1 MRRFCIYTISLLF
14 FYLPLTAQTFTSS
27 NLPICIITTDGG
39 ASIPDEPGV
48 LGNLKIIYRG
58 PGRRNYVSDQTNT
71 AYLNYDGRIDIEK
84 RGSSSQSS
92 PKRNYGFT
100 TLLADNYTNNNV
112 SLLGMPAEND
122 WILSGMVFDTALI
135 RDYLCLN
142 LSRKLGNY
150 ASRTEYCEVIVN
162 NDYKGLFLLE
172 EKIKADDGRVDVLK
186 IGTGDNTQ
194 PNISGGYIT
203 KADKTTGDDPIAWT
217 MYSFQGAPVDY
228 IHQLP
233 KPENASF
240 YQTGYIRGEFTK
252 LETAARFNDIS
263 IVNGYPAI
271 IDIPSFIDYMI
282 INEFA
287 SNPDAYQYSTYFHK
301 DRNGKLRAGP
311 IWDLDLSFGNDLFF
325 WGMDRSKTTLWY
337 FEDMYYN
344 NGSRFWYDLFYN
356 TTYRCYLARRWNEII
371 QPGQPMHPDSIEIFI
386 DKTVTIISEAV
397 ARDYERWDK
406 LGSHAQRITGIK
418 NFINARMTWMTHNLG
433 SYTACSNI
441 TVPGLVISK
450 INYHPSPTAAYPDDD
465 DLEFIEIRNNSDV
478 TVNLTGIYFR
488 GTGLTY
494 CFPSGNTLGPHLSL
508 IIASNTNAFRAT
520 WDITPF
526 GQFTRHL
533 SNSSESLVLLDAF
546 GNVIDEVCY
555 YDVAPWPAADGNGY
569 YLKLTDLYLDNSL
582 PSSWTA
588 SNGVINSVGETP
600 EDIDVDI
607 YPNPVGDIIYVKSG
621 PEIIS
626 LNIYDIQG
634 RLLMTLNGG
643 GNLCEIDVRHLMKG
657 TYIIKVI
664 TDSGSRTEKIVKD

>member
-1 MRRFCIYTISLLF
+1 MRKLCIYIILLSVIC
-14 FYLPLTAQTFTSS
+14 LPVTAQTFTSS

-58 PGRRNYVSDQTNT
+58 PGKRNSVSDQNNP
-71 AYLNYDGRIDIEK
+71 AYLNYDGRIDIEI
-84 RGSSSQSS
+84 RGSSSQYS

-100 TLLADNYTNNNV
+100 TLKADNYTKNNV

-150 ASRTEYCEVIVN
+150 ASRTEYCEVMVN

-186 IGTGDNTQ
+186 IGTGDNTL

-203 KADKTTGDDPIAWT
+203 KADKTTGGDPIAWT

-228 IHQLP
+228 IHLLP
-233 KPENASF
+233 KPENATF
-240 YQTGYIRGEFTK
+240 YQTGYIRGEFTN
-252 LETAARFNDIS
+252 LETAARYNDIS

-325 WGMDRSKTTLWY
+325 WGFDRSKTNLWY
-337 FEDMYYN
+337 FEDPYYN

-356 TTYRCYLARRWNEII
+356 NTYKCYLAKRWNEII
-371 QPGQPMHPDSIEIFI
+371 QPGQPMHPDSINALI
-386 DKTVTIISEAV
+386 DKTVTNISEAV

-406 LGSHAQRITGIK
+406 LGSHPQRITLIK
-418 NFINARMTWMTHNLG
+418 NFINARMAWMTLNLG
-433 SYTACSNI
+433 SYDACSNI
-441 TVPGLVISK
+441 TVPALVISK

-478 TVNLTGIYFR
+478 TVNLTGIYFQ

-494 CFPSGNTLGPHLSL
+494 VFPSGTSLGPHLSV
-508 IIASNTNAFRAT
+508 IIASNTTAFRAT

-555 YDVAPWPAADGNGY
+555 QDIAPWPAADGNGY
-569 YLKLTDLYLDNSL
+569 YLKLADINLDNSL
-582 PSSWTA
+582 ASSWTA
-588 SNGVINSVGETP
+588 SNGVINSVGETS

-607 YPNPVGDIIYVKSG
+607 YPNPVGDILYVKSSL
-621 PEIIS
+621 EIIS

-634 RLLMTLNGG
+634 RLQMTINGG
-643 GNLCEIDVRHLMKG
+643 DNLCVIDVRNLMKG
-657 TYIIKVI
+657 TYIVKVI
-664 TDSGSRTEKIVKD
+664 TDDGSRTEKIVKD

>member
-1 MRRFCIYTISLLF
+1 MRRFYIYSILLF
-14 FYLPLTAQTFTSS
+14 IFCLPLTAQTFTSS

-39 ASIPDEPGV
+39 VSIPDEPGV
-48 LGNLKIIYRG
+48 LGNLQIIYRG
-58 PGRRNYVSDQTNT
+58 PGKRNYVTDQNNP
-71 AYLNYDGRIDIEK
+71 AYLNYDGRIDIEI
-84 RGSSSQSS
+84 RGSSSQFS
-92 PKRNYGFT
+92 PKKNYGFT
-100 TLLADNYTNNNV
+100 TLKADNYTNNNV

-122 WILSGMVFDTALI
+122 WILGGMVFDTALI
-135 RDYLCLN
+135 RDYLSLN

-150 ASRTEYCEVIVN
+150 ASRTEYCEVMVN
-162 NDYKGLFLLE
+162 NDYKGLFLLQ
-172 EKIKADDGRVDVLK
+172 EKIKADEGRVDVLK
-186 IGTGDNTQ
+186 IGTGDNTM

-203 KADKTTGDDPIAWT
+203 KADKTSGGDPIAWT
-217 MYSFQGAPVDY
+217 MYSFQGSPVDY
-228 IHQLP
+228 IHVLP

-252 LETAARFNDIS
+252 LETAAKSNDIS

-287 SNPDAYQYSTYFHK
+287 SNPDAYQYSTFFHK

-325 WGMDRSKTTLWY
+325 WGMDRSKTNLWY
-337 FEDMYYN
+337 FEDPYYN

-356 TTYRCYLARRWNEII
+356 STYKCYLAKRWNEVI
-371 QPGQPMHPDSIEIFI
+371 QPGQPMYPDSIKAFI
-386 DKTVTIISEAV
+386 DKTVTYISEAM

-406 LGSHAQRITGIK
+406 LGSHAQRITNIK
-418 NFINARMTWMTHNLG
+418 NFINARMLWMTQNLG
-433 SYTACSNI
+433 TYETCSNI

-465 DLEFIEIRNNSDV
+465 DLEFIEIQNNSDV
-478 TVNLTGIYFR
+478 TVSLTGIYFR

-494 CFPSGNTLGPHLSL
+494 VFPAGTSLGPYLSV
-508 IIASNTNAFRAT
+508 IIASNTVAFRAN

-555 YDVAPWPAADGNGY
+555 SDLAPWPAADGNGY
-569 YLKLTDLYLDNSL
+569 WLKLTDVNLDNSL
-582 PSSWTA
+582 ASSWTA
-588 SNGVINSVGETP
+588 SNGVISSTGETP
-600 EDIDVDI
+600 EDMSIDI
-607 YPNPVGDIIYVKSG
+607 YPNPVSDFLYIKSDL
-621 PEIIS
+621 EIIS
-626 LNIYDIQG
+626 LKLYDMQG
-634 RLLMTLNGG
+634 RVLMEIIGG
-643 GNLCEIDVRHLMKG
+643 DNMCEIDVRDLIRG
-657 TYIIKVI
+657 TYIVKVI
-664 TDSGSRTEKIVKD
+664 TNGGSRTEKIVKD